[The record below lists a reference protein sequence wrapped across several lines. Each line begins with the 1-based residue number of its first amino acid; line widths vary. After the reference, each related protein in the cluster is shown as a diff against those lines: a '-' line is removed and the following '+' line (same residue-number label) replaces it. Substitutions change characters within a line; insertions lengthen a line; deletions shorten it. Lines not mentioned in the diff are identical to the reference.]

1 MRTKLVPLLMFGACL
16 ATLLP
21 VASAQDY
28 DAYGEVDVSASQGEE
43 GGMPD
48 TARARQMVEEVR
60 ATMAHEPTP
69 RECVVQALRYFR
81 VTPEVLDE
89 LRTKARTRAIMPQL
103 TGGYR
108 LGDVSSVQFEQQT
121 ITQPRNND
129 LRFSR
134 RDNAVTVNASW
145 DLREAIFNGDMVQVY
160 SLVGVQRDLILEVL
174 RAYFARRQLA
184 LTVGLLPPDDPIA
197 LASLM
202 LRIEEFTAVI
212 DMLTGGWFGDQL
224 ASRAATS
231 DGD

>member
-134 RDNAVTVNASW
+134 RDNAVTVNAS
-145 DLREAIFNGDMVQVY
+145 DAAGIVQ
-160 SLVGVQRDLILEVL
+160 
-174 RAYFARRQLA
+174 
-184 LTVGLLPPDDPIA
+184 
-197 LASLM
+197 
-202 LRIEEFTAVI
+202 
-212 DMLTGGWFGDQL
+212 
-224 ASRAATS
+224 
-231 DGD
+231 